1 MILIKK
7 KIYFIFVF
15 ILLILIILGINY
27 RKEIIKESNGSKMK
41 IIINNQAFEVN
52 LENNETAKK
61 LSELL
66 PLNIKMTSLND
77 NEKYYYLNES
87 LPQMPIKVK
96 HINRGDLMLY
106 GDNCLVLFYKSFDT
120 NYSYTKI
127 GHIENLTEL
136 NDDAID
142 VIINK
147 G

>member
-1 MILIKK
+1 
-7 KIYFIFVF
+7 
-15 ILLILIILGINY
+15 
-27 RKEIIKESNGSKMK
+27 MK

>member
-7 KIYFIFVF
+7 KIYFIIIFS
-15 ILLILIILGINY
+15 LLILIILGINY
-27 RKEIIKESNGSKMK
+27 KKESNGEKME
-41 IIINNQAFEVN
+41 IIINNQSFEVF

-66 PLNIKMTSLND
+66 PLNIKMTSLNN
-77 NEKYYYLNES
+77 NEKYYYLNQS
-87 LPQMPIKVK
+87 LPQKAIKVN
-96 HINRGDLMLY
+96 HINKGDLMLY

-120 NYSYTKI
+120 NYGYTKI
-127 GHIENLTEL
+127 GHINNLIEL
-136 NDDAID
+136 NDDDIE

>member
-7 KIYFIFVF
+7 KIYFIIIFS
-15 ILLILIILGINY
+15 LLILIILGINY
-27 RKEIIKESNGSKMK
+27 RKESNGDKMK
-41 IIINNQAFEVN
+41 IIINNQTFEVF
-52 LENNETAKK
+52 LENNETVKK

-66 PLNIKMTSLND
+66 PLNIKMTSLNN
-77 NEKYYYLNES
+77 NEKYYYLNQS
-87 LPQMPIKVK
+87 LPQKAIKVN
-96 HINRGDLMLY
+96 HINKGDLMLY

-127 GHIENLTEL
+127 GHINNLIEL
-136 NDDAID
+136 NDDDIE